1 MEKDPSEAFPLV
13 RKLLDEG
20 AAVDEV
26 FPDKMLTTP
35 LHQAA
40 KNQNCELVE
49 LLLNN
54 GASINAPNDFGITPL
69 MLAVLHGQVEICN
82 VLLRRGADASLRD
95 FAGESILALAVINRH
110 PAIVKLLLEYGF
122 DINIRDGTGQTAL
135 IRAIMIDH
143 AEANPIRGVEMRPD
157 VNSFSTTKLEMM
169 RLLIDNGIGIES
181 RSVDGATA
189 MHTAALEGDIEA
201 FKLLID
207 AGANPNVVDHCNRKP
222 LWFSV
227 RQNHVEIVKLLLERT
242 TNINDQVYNGHT
254 CLSTATRWGLEEC
267 VKLLLGAGAEIW
279 SSGPG
284 PQFLEPERR
293 LLWYG
298 CDALSWAVSSH
309 DQDVVRLILVAGAE
323 RQFERTTEGGYAEW
337 LEVWDRAQPVEL
349 DIFIEWIN
357 RRQALS
363 DTPEHEALR
372 TEMSEKVY
380 GLEEEKRRKIAEE
393 IVVSYS
399 KEEGERRQQR

>member
-35 LHQAA
+35 LHQSA

-69 MLAVLHGQVEICN
+69 MLAVSHRQVEICN
-82 VLLRRGADASLRD
+82 VLLWRGADASLRD
-95 FAGESILALAVINRH
+95 CAGESIVALAVINQH

-143 AEANPIRGVEMRPD
+143 VEANSIRGVEMRPD

-169 RLLIDNGIGIES
+169 RLLIENGIGIES

-201 FKLLID
+201 FRLLIE
-207 AGANPNVVDHCNRKP
+207 AGANPNVVDDCNRKP

-227 RQNHVEIVKLLLERT
+227 R
-242 TNINDQVYNGHT
+242 
-254 CLSTATRWGLEEC
+254 
-267 VKLLLGAGAEIW
+267 
-279 SSGPG
+279 
-284 PQFLEPERR
+284 
-293 LLWYG
+293 
-298 CDALSWAVSSH
+298 
-309 DQDVVRLILVAGAE
+309 
-323 RQFERTTEGGYAEW
+323 
-337 LEVWDRAQPVEL
+337 
-349 DIFIEWIN
+349 
-357 RRQALS
+357 
-363 DTPEHEALR
+363 
-372 TEMSEKVY
+372 
-380 GLEEEKRRKIAEE
+380 
-393 IVVSYS
+393 
-399 KEEGERRQQR
+399 